1 LLIKYLCGSKTQVN
15 LIYLKFFVQT
25 RGIFNIL
32 IIKFMNGFE
41 INKIIAAIIFTVLV
55 VFGIDKITDLIFHI
69 EKPSEA
75 AYKVEAPV
83 VKASGAKSSGSESF
97 NLKDFLALGSIEH
110 GKQVFKKCSACHVV
124 AKGGKN
130 KIGPVLYGVLGRKS
144 GSISDYKYSKALIAH
159 GKVWSYEEMNG
170 YLIKPAQHIK
180 GTKMAFAGLKNEK
193 DRASVIL
200 YMNSFSDS
208 PLAKP

>member
-1 LLIKYLCGSKTQVN
+1 
-15 LIYLKFFVQT
+15 
-25 RGIFNIL
+25 
-32 IIKFMNGFE
+32 MNGFE

-69 EKPSEA
+69 EKPTEA
-75 AYKVEAPV
+75 AYKIEAPA
-83 VKASGAKSSGSESF
+83 VKTASSKSSASESL
-97 NLKDFLALGSIEH
+97 NIKDFLALGTIEH
-110 GKQVFKKCSACHVV
+110 GKKVFKKCSACHVV

-170 YLIKPAQHIK
+170 YLIKPAAHIK
-180 GTKMAFAGLKNEK
+180 GTKMAFAGLRNEK

-200 YMNSFSDS
+200 YMNSQSDS
-208 PLAKP
+208 PLPKP